1 MTQPID
7 DKEVRKYIEAFAD
20 GELDV
25 EQNLRMLEHMAMN
38 PRATRRVMH
47 QQQLRQAVDRA
58 MRESTPAIP
67 QPLRGK
73 IEQLAA
79 EWDGR
84 PARQENTTKPARP
97 TRPGVIAKIGRW
109 LPAVAAALLLGASIV
124 LFVLSQ
130 SPGGGDPLLETRH
143 IRAASFVARHNACSK
158 QLENLHRADA
168 FGTQI
173 ADIPGKVAERFDL
186 SATLPVLDLSSLGYA
201 FAGAGDCAAPGAAA
215 VHLVFRAD
223 DGPGAISI
231 WVRPAADSDGDIEPG
246 KLYAAA
252 PRKGQHPL
260 LMWRR
265 GDVIYYLIG
274 DDADKVREAARL
286 LAAK

>member
-1 MTQPID
+1 MPEPID

-38 PRATRRVMH
+38 PGATRRVMH

-58 MRESTPAIP
+58 LREATPPIP
-67 QPLRGK
+67 PSLRET
-73 IEQLAA
+73 IERLATEANRGDRA
-79 EWDGR
+79 E
-84 PARQENTTKPARP
+84 ARSRSSRRGIVAR
-97 TRPGVIAKIGRW
+97 IGRW
-109 LPAVAAALLLGASIV
+109 LPAVAAAVLLGASVV

-130 SPGGGDPLLETRH
+130 PPAGDAPLLETRH
-143 IRAASFVARHNACSK
+143 IQTAGLVARHAACSQ
-158 QLENLHRADA
+158 QLENLHRADH

-173 ADIPGKVAERFDL
+173 ADIPGKVAEKFEM
-186 SATLPVLDLSSLGYA
+186 SQTIPVLDLSSLGYA
-201 FAGAGDCAAPGAAA
+201 FAGAGDCAAPGSPA
-215 VHLVFRAD
+215 VHLVYHAD
-223 DGPGAISI
+223 AGPGAISV
-231 WVRPAADSDGDIEPG
+231 WVRPAAERDRDIEAG

-252 PRKGQHPL
+252 PGKDQHPL

-265 GDVIYYLIG
+265 GEVIYYLIG